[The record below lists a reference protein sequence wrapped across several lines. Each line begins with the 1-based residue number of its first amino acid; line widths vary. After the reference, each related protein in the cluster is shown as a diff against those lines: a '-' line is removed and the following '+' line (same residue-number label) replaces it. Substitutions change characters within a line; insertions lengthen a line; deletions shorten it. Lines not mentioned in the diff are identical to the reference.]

1 MRCDLTA
8 EICSWHIRKPQ
19 PSSRESLEKGIAE
32 MVVSDQEVVHKRG
45 RVDKRKGDER
55 RRQQE
60 EKSLTKLTGSFR
72 IEICFWGA
80 KKGIGISEGR
90 EALRRQ
96 ALLSARHGF
105 KSHLFH
111 LFTP

>member
-8 EICSWHIRKPQ
+8 EICSWHIGKPQ
-19 PSSRESLEKGIAE
+19 PSSRESLLEKGIAE
-32 MVVSDQEVVHKRG
+32 MVVSDREVVHKTG

-60 EKSLTKLTGSFR
+60 GKSLTTLTGSFR
-72 IEICFWGA
+72 IETCFWGA

-90 EALRRQ
+90 EALR
-96 ALLSARHGF
+96 
-105 KSHLFH
+105 
-111 LFTP
+111 